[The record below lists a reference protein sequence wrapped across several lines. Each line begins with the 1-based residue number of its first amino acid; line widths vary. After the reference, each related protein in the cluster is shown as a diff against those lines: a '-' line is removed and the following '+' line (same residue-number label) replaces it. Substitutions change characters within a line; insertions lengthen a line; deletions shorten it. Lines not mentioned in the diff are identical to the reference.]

1 MSNFDY
7 MGDVHYATENGSSLN
22 VEFSGTGIEVV
33 LEKNSGIISAA
44 IDGTDYDEINVG
56 EIQDASGDRRLTVME
71 ISGLAN
77 GSHTLKLTKTGGDW
91 CIVDGFIILNEG
103 GSTFNEG
110 IYELSN
116 LDNGKVLSLNNTEIT
131 TTDECAGADRSKV
144 DT

>member
-1 MSNFDY
+1 
-7 MGDVHYATENGSSLN
+7 
-22 VEFSGTGIEVV
+22 
-33 LEKNSGIISAA
+33 
-44 IDGTDYDEINVG
+44 
-56 EIQDASGDRRLTVME
+56 ME

-103 GSTFNEG
+103 GSTFNER

-131 TTDECAGADRSKV
+131 TTDECAGADNQKWILDYV
-144 DT
+144 DNANFRLINAQTRHGSVAWFRYNEALYRRR